1 MRGESFSSLLSD
13 GVFFL
18 LFFSFSP
25 RCFASLRLPPPR
37 LSVACTGGPRGS
49 SSQPVSWS
57 HPPEQHMTFHD
68 YCYCLCPSSRRL
80 QAETQKKRGGSGAG
94 KLREW
99 AARLTSLPLS

>member
-1 MRGESFSSLLSD
+1 
-13 GVFFL
+13 
-18 LFFSFSP
+18 
-25 RCFASLRLPPPR
+25 
-37 LSVACTGGPRGS
+37 
-49 SSQPVSWS
+49 
-57 HPPEQHMTFHD
+57 MTFHD

>member
-13 GVFFL
+13 GVFFFFFLFL
-18 LFFSFSP
+18 LAASP
-25 RCFASLRLPPPR
+25 PSDSPPPR
-37 LSVACTGGPRGS
+37 LSVACTGGPQGS

-80 QAETQKKRGGSGAG
+80 QAETQKKREEEAALVNCVSGPRG
-94 KLREW
+94 
-99 AARLTSLPLS
+99 LPVFP